1 MKSIG
6 IALVF
11 LLTSILTYAQKPDVE
26 VYEKKEGEK
35 VIVIARNTGKSD
47 YNVKINISSQGMDV
61 TPASTVEASVR
72 GGFMKEMA
80 VITPRP
86 GEIWSYDYNVTITQT
101 IAKTPSQTTNT
112 SSTPTSTPSAPKQ
125 PSTNSVHTSQNTT
138 APVSTLSNAD
148 IILYA
153 KPGCGRC
160 TYAKKQLAALG
171 IQYLEV
177 NTQSQSPEVSNM
189 WAQMRSQGFT
199 GGSVTMPVMRVNGQ
213 YHYDIK
219 DLEGFIGK
227 LKS

>member
-6 IALVF
+6 FAIVF
-11 LLTSILTYAQKPDVE
+11 LLTSIVTYAQKPDVE

-35 VIVIARNTGKSD
+35 VIVMARNTGKSD
-47 YNVKINISSQGMDV
+47 YNVKVIISSQGMDV
-61 TPASTVEASVR
+61 SPASTVEATVP

-86 GEIWSYDYNVTITQT
+86 GELWSYDYNVTITQT
-101 IAKTPSQTTNT
+101 TAKTSSKTPTTNT
-112 SSTPTSTPSAPKQ
+112 APASPSGTPKQ
-125 PSTNSVHTSQNTT
+125 PSNTVQVSQSTS
-138 APVSTLSNAD
+138 APASNLSNAN

-160 TYAKKQLAALG
+160 SYAKKQLSALG
-171 IQYLEV
+171 IEYLEV
-177 NTQSQSPEVSNM
+177 NTQSDSPEVSNM
-189 WAQMRSQGFT
+189 WTEMRNQGFT

>member
-6 IALVF
+6 FSIVF
-11 LLTSILTYAQKPDVE
+11 LLTSIVAYSQKPDVE

-35 VIVIARNTGKSD
+35 VFVMARNTGKSD
-47 YNVKINISSQGMDV
+47 YKVKINISSQGMDV
-61 TPASTVEASVR
+61 TPSSVVEASIPA
-72 GGFMKEMA
+72 GFMKEMA

-101 IAKTPSQTTNT
+101 VAKPSTNT
-112 SSTPTSTPSAPKQ
+112 PTTSNPSPTSTPKQ
-125 PSTNSVHTSQNTT
+125 PSANAVHTSQGTA
-138 APVSTLSNAD
+138 APVSNLSSAD

-160 TYAKKQLAALG
+160 TFAKKQMNSLG
-171 IQYLEV
+171 ITYIEV
-177 NTQSQSPEVSNM
+177 NTQSDSPEVPNM
-189 WAQMRSQGFT
+189 WSQMRNQGFT
-199 GGSVTMPVMRVNGQ
+199 GGSVTMPVMRVKGQ

-219 DLEGFIGK
+219 DLESFIGK